1 MSLEKKTALQVT
13 QKAISIVDPMIGSL
27 VEMMLKAITKTE
39 NASDDLDKL
48 RSEAGRQ
55 ELQMLMAERQAKVA
69 QEVALA
75 RRIETAEEVE
85 MEEYYDVSGSG
96 ELGVKGDAQNL
107 AVGIGARGQKV
118 SKRIFR
124 FKGHGQG
131 K

>member
-1 MSLEKKTALQVT
+1 MSLETKAALQVT

>member
-1 MSLEKKTALQVT
+1 MSLDATTALQVT
-13 QKAISIVDPMIGSL
+13 QKAISIVDPMIGRL
-27 VEMMLKAITKTE
+27 VEMTISAITKTE
-39 NASDDLDKL
+39 NASGDLEKL

-55 ELQMLMAERQAKVA
+55 EVQMLMAERQAKVA

-96 ELGVKGDAQNL
+96 ELGVKGDSENI

-124 FKGHGQG
+124 FKGHGQA